1 MRFTQI
7 PNIDSAWGNVKF
19 TALSPSTFSWVN
31 RGCGYR
37 VMLQKMLTTFGEPS
51 LSLPSNRN
59 AILGTIIHKIYELT
73 TKGELKSFPDLQHKW
88 EELVAIEKSKLAN
101 TYPTLRNA
109 DINDYVKRNSAFRYA
124 MQMMRNTPNCT
135 SDKDGARQVF
145 FEKWLDCSSLGL
157 RGIADK
163 IIVDGDYFD
172 IVDYKYGHVVDDAG
186 NIKEEYRVQLH
197 LYAAMCQAQSM
208 GTPRKLS
215 LVDIAGI
222 YYDVPYDADFE
233 KSLLVDVQAAL
244 TQLNQAVRSQDF
256 VEYTKPELL
265 MCHNCSCR
273 HICKYREIPP
283 DSIYQTFT
291 GTVSSIPSTN
301 MYVLQSG
308 GQTLYI
314 SGLDVYNVDNPLYYI
329 GKKLTFLSV
338 IKASQIADDNT
349 FKITENTL
357 VYEQL

>member
-7 PNIDSAWGNVKF
+7 PNIDSAW
-19 TALSPSTFSWVN
+19 VN
-31 RGCGYR
+31 RGCGYQ
-37 VMLQKMLTTFGEPS
+37 VMLQKALTSLGEPY

-88 EELVAIEKSKLAN
+88 EELVAVEKGKLAD

-124 MQMMRNTPNCT
+124 MQMMRNVPSSPSN
-135 SDKDGARQVF
+135 KDGARQVF
-145 FEKWLDCSSLGL
+145 SEKWLDCSSLGL

-172 IVDYKYGHVVDDAG
+172 IVDYKSGHVVDDAG

-197 LYAAMCQAQSM
+197 LYAAMCQTQSM

-215 LVDIAGI
+215 LIDIAGD
-222 YYDVPYDADFE
+222 YYDVPYDEAFC
-233 KSLLVDVQAAL
+233 KSLLVDVQTAL
-244 TQLNQAVRSQDF
+244 SQLNQTIRSQDF
-256 VEYTKPELL
+256 VGYAKPELM
-265 MCHNCSCR
+265 MCPNCGCR

-283 DSIYQTFT
+283 DSIFQTFT
-291 GTVSSIPSTN
+291 GIVKAIPSTN
-301 MYVLQSG
+301 MYVLEAG
-308 GQTLYI
+308 TQTLYI
-314 SGLDVYNVDNPLYYI
+314 SGLDVYNVDNPQDSI
-329 GKKLTFLSV
+329 GKTLTFVNV
-338 IKASQIADDNT
+338 IRSSQIADDNT
-349 FKITENTL
+349 YKTTEYTL

>member
-31 RGCGYR
+31 RGCGYQ
-37 VMLQKMLTTFGEPS
+37 VMLQKALTSFGVPS

-73 TKGELKSFPDLQHKW
+73 TKGELKSFQDLQQKW
-88 EELVAIEKSKLAN
+88 EELVAIEKNKLIA

-124 MQMMRNTPNCT
+124 MQMMRNTANSP
-135 SDKDGARQVF
+135 SDKDGARQIF
-145 FEKWLDCSSLGL
+145 SEKRLDCSSLGL

-172 IVDYKYGHVVDDAG
+172 IVDYKSGHVVDDAG

-197 LYAAMCQAQSM
+197 LYAAMYQTQSM

-215 LVDIAGI
+215 LIDIAGD
-222 YYDVPYDADFE
+222 YYDVPYDEAFG
-233 KSLLVDVQAAL
+233 KSLLADVQTAL
-244 TQLNQAVRSQDF
+244 SQLNQTVRSQDF
-256 VEYTKPELL
+256 VGYAKPELM
-265 MCHNCSCR
+265 MCPNCGCR

-283 DSIYQTFT
+283 DSIFQTFT
-291 GTVSSIPSTN
+291 GIVKAIPSTN
-301 MYVLQSG
+301 MYVLEAG
-308 GQTLYI
+308 TQTLYI
-314 SGLDVYNVDNPLYYI
+314 SGLDVYNVDNPQDYI
-329 GKKLTFLSV
+329 GKTLTFVNV
-338 IKASQIADDNT
+338 IRSSQIADDNT
-349 FKITENTL
+349 YKTTEYTL